1 MKMVEAIVRTV
12 SFEGIVE
19 SLELIG
25 VKGMTICEMKGIG
38 EQVQLYK
45 PYTIHNRI
53 EIIVP
58 DEMVDDVVRSILDHA
73 HTGLAGDGLIAVH
86 PIEYMIKIRTKEKL
100 GGI

>member
-19 SLELIG
+19 SLELRG
-25 VKGMTICEMKGIG
+25 VKGMTICEMKGTG

-58 DEMVDDVVRSILDHA
+58 DERVDKVTDIILEHG
-73 HTGLAGDGLIAVH
+73 HTGLANDGLITMY
-86 PIEYMIKIRTKEKL
+86 PIESMIKIRTKEK
-100 GGI
+100 IV